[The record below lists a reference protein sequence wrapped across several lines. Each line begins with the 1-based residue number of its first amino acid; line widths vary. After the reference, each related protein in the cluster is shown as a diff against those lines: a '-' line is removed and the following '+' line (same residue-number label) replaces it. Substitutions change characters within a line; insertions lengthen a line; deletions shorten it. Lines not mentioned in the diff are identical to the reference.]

1 MGIFDIAHKVKMS
14 TENLKE
20 KGLKEITKEAI
31 SNKKD
36 DIANSIAAK
45 KDNAEIAAQKKQEF
59 KQTQAEY
66 KAIFRTTQKYGD
78 IEIDDINKL
87 FKIHNC
93 TSNIKKSSTK
103 AVKIAKGILAIGT
116 YGASLAVEYAL
127 KPGDTI
133 FSYDELIDYDLFE
146 NDLSVASGGLGRAIV
161 GDVIAGAYGALIGG
175 LTAKKKTKKSV
186 DSMAL
191 QISTN
196 NFFFPSIM
204 ITYITK
210 ETKSQKRK
218 YTDAYSKAQESIA
231 CLNIIINQLKD
242 KKENTTEDIA
252 YVTNTN
258 ADPYE
263 ELKKVKELLE
273 MGIISQE
280 EFEAKKKE
288 LLGLL

>member
-1 MGIFDIAHKVKMS
+1 MGIFDITHKVKKA

-20 KGLKEITKEAI
+20 KGLKEVTKDAIT
-31 SNKKD
+31 NKKD

-45 KDNAEIAAQKKQEF
+45 KDNAEIAAKKKQEF

-66 KAIFRTTQKYGD
+66 KTIFRTTQKYGD
-78 IEIDDINKL
+78 IEIDDVNKL
-87 FKIHNC
+87 FKVHNC
-93 TSNIKKSSTK
+93 TSNIKKSPTK
-103 AVKIAKGILAIGT
+103 AVKIAKGILALGT

-127 KPGDTI
+127 KPSDTI
-133 FSYDELIDYDLFE
+133 FAYDELVDYDLFE

-161 GDVIAGAYGALIGG
+161 GDAIAGAYGAFIGG
-175 LTAKKKTKKSV
+175 LTAKKKTRKSV

-231 CLNIIINQLKD
+231 CLNIIIHQLKEKNND
-242 KKENTTEDIA
+242 DIIQDSVCA
-252 YVTNTN
+252 NVNI
-258 ADPYE
+258 DPYE
-263 ELKKVKELLE
+263 ELKKTKELLD
-273 MGIISQE
+273 MGIITQE
-280 EFEAKKKE
+280 EFDTKKKE
-288 LLGLL
+288 LLGL